1 MKFFLLFA
9 FLVSFYSANNAF
21 GIIDLFEGYER
32 NRFTKGE
39 ERGFT
44 LNIGSGW
51 EKFSNKQLSE
61 TKTLIQDEIN
71 KIYKLD
77 KSVDENLIL
86 PLEGY
91 YDEGTG
97 EYFLIKYS
105 DKNPFSSYSQV
116 EKYIK
121 SNLSKKSLEKLSGSG
136 YTDLNS
142 SKWVIDKNYNSLT
155 SKSQVSIDGK
165 IVKNINVLLFGSKG
179 NVVITLYTTQNDF
192 SNNYKSIIDG
202 FKWNQGYEFID
213 IPEDGLFEKFFLAGT
228 LGILMTLFTANLFK
242 RKNNSSEK
250 RGGEFMSSLKR
261 MIKSTSDLANN
272 NRMKSLVTIILFII
286 IVNYFIYKPIQEKN
300 KYNTCIE
307 KVSNY
312 YYYGRYV
319 KENEE
324 YIGKEGNGKSVVEK
338 RQDYCIKKIKY
349 Q

>member
-9 FLVSFYSANNAF
+9 FLVSFSSANNAF

-44 LNIGSGW
+44 LNIGWGW
-51 EKFSNKQLSE
+51 EKFSDKQLLE

-71 KIYKLD
+71 NLTYEPTD
-77 KSVDENLIL
+77 KELIL
-86 PLEGY
+86 PIGGY
-91 YDEGTG
+91 YDKGTG

-121 SNLSKKSLEKLSGSG
+121 SNLSKKSLEKLSDSG
-136 YTDLNS
+136 YADLNS

-155 SKSQVSIDGK
+155 SKSEVSINGK

-179 NVVITLYTTQNDF
+179 NVVITLYTTQNNF

-213 IPEDGLFEKFFLAGT
+213 IPEDGLFEKFFLAGV
-228 LGILMTLFTANLFK
+228 LGILMTLFTASLFK
-242 RKNNSSEK
+242 RKNNNSEK
-250 RGGEFMSSLKR
+250 RGSEFMSSVKR
-261 MIKSTSDLANN
+261 IVKSTSDLVNN

-286 IVNYFIYKPIQEKN
+286 IVNYFIVNPIQEKN

-324 YIGKEGNGKSVVEK
+324 YIGEEGNGKSVVEK